1 MLIQENSKNFTN
13 ENQIIAVEGKFWR
26 ANRLYK
32 LVVQNEKIYGIWIGG
47 QFNYL
52 NNEQTLS
59 YFSIFL
65 FFVVIFLN
73 NILFSNFDNFI
84 FSRNSFL
91 GSVVLT
97 TPFII
102 LLVLSQYLVDYLI
115 NRFFVPTGF
124 WQNIIAKARNKSKER
139 FQKSV
144 ELTSENGEKDEEFVK
159 QNNKNF
165 IFKKSEITQIE
176 INTEY
181 NVEMYPETHFGQIII
196 TKNAENKTQKR
207 KFLPKENSNSQEIVD
222 IFAANG
228 FENLVVKYP

>member
-13 ENQIIAVEGKFWR
+13 ENQIVAVEGKFWR

-52 NNEQTLS
+52 NNEQILY
-59 YFSIFL
+59 YFSGFSVL
-65 FFVVIFLN
+65 FVWNFFSVYFFSVLN
-73 NILFSNFDNFI
+73 FNGLLNILL
-84 FSRNSFL
+84 FL
-91 GSVVLT
+91 GFLMLKY
-97 TPFII
+97 
-102 LLVLSQYLVDYLI
+102 LLDYLI
-115 NRFFVPTGF
+115 EKFFVPTSF
-124 WQNIIAKARNKSKER
+124 WQNIVTKARNKSKER

-144 ELTSENGEKDEEFVK
+144 EFISKSGEKDEEFAK
-159 QNNKNF
+159 QNSKNF

-176 INTEY
+176 INQKY
-181 NVEMYPETHFGQIII
+181 SMEMYPETHFGQIII

-207 KFLPKENSNSQEIVD
+207 KFLPKENSNSQEIVE